1 MKGNIVIYEKRQEIV
16 RSLLPYLR
24 RRGITALFAR
34 NRKELREM
42 IDDGKTPSCLLIDLE
57 LTKGLNIRRLGVPL
71 IAMISG
77 SHRKGLEKASRLGV
91 DDYIFLPPDI
101 HELDYKLNRLFKKI
115 KIVETLK
122 KETDDLQTLINLNQ
136 LLTSTLD
143 PQEILYLIVKKIAE
157 IIPVTRCSIVR
168 IDSDGRYG
176 HVVSTF
182 EDPNLR
188 NIKLELKKYPEIKK
202 ALITKS
208 PVVISDVTSD
218 PIMERV
224 RDIIFSIGIRSIM
237 VIPIVFREEV
247 IGTLFIRTSRAGY
260 SFSERETKL
269 CHAIANAS
277 ANALYNAFIFER
289 MEDEKTRL
297 ERLAITDYLT
307 GLYNIRYFYHRLE
320 EEFSRAQ
327 RYNFPLSCL
336 MIDIDYFKE
345 INDRYG
351 HRAGDSVLREVARLM
366 KSHTRKSDVL
376 ARYGG
381 EEFIMLLPETP
392 ENGAVSKAESLR
404 TSISKLRFRTLKDGR
419 TVTVSIG
426 VATYPDVSVSDTDD
440 LITYADNALYK
451 AKTSGRNRVE
461 VFTQA
466 DKNEKEVRMAE
477 NRIQR
482 KGETAF

>member
-1 MKGNIVIYEKRQEIV
+1 MKGNVLVFEKRQEV
-16 RSLLPYLR
+16 LQSLVSCFR
-24 RRGITALFAR
+24 RKKITVLFAR
-34 NRKELREM
+34 DRKELMEM
-42 IDDGKTPSCLLIDLE
+42 IDSGESPSCLLIDLE
-57 LTKGLNIRRLGVPL
+57 SIKGLNIKKLGIPL
-71 IAMISG
+71 IVMISG
-77 SHRKGLEKASRLGV
+77 NHRKGIERASRLGV
-91 DDYIFLPPDI
+91 DDYIFIPPDPR
-101 HELDYKLNRLFKKI
+101 ELDYKLNKLFTKI
-115 KIVETLK
+115 KTVESLK

-143 PQEILYLIVKKIAE
+143 PQEILYLIVKKISE

-176 HVVSTF
+176 YVVSTF

-188 NIKLELKKYPEIKK
+188 NIKIDLRKYPEIKK
-202 ALITKS
+202 ALISKS
-208 PVVISDVTSD
+208 PVIIRDISSD
-218 PIMERV
+218 PLMERV
-224 RDIIFSIGIRSIM
+224 RDIIFSLGIRSIM

-247 IGTLFIRTSRAGY
+247 IGTLFIRTSRSGY
-260 SFSERETKL
+260 SFSEREIKL

-289 MEDEKTRL
+289 IEDEKTRL

-336 MIDIDYFKE
+336 MIDLDHFKQ

-351 HRAGDSVLREVARLM
+351 HSAGDSVLREVAKLM

-381 EEFIMLLPETP
+381 EEFIMLLPET
-392 ENGAVSKAESLR
+392 NMKGALTKAESLR
-404 TSISKLRFRTLKDGR
+404 KSISRLRFRSLKNMKA
-419 TVTVSIG
+419 VTVSIG
-426 VATYPDVSVSDTDD
+426 VATYPDVSISETDE
-440 LITYADNALYK
+440 LITYADNALYE
-451 AKTSGRNRVE
+451 AKTSGRNRVK
-461 VFTQA
+461 VFTQ
-466 DKNEKEVRMAE
+466 V
-477 NRIQR
+477 
-482 KGETAF
+482 

>member
-1 MKGNIVIYEKRQEIV
+1 MKGNVIVYERRQDVLKSLAPYFQRKGVTSYFV
-16 RSLLPYLR
+16 RDK
-24 RRGITALFAR
+24 
-34 NRKELREM
+34 KELKE
-42 IDDGKTPSCLLIDLE
+42 IINSGKTPCCLLIDIE
-57 LTKGLNIRRLGVPL
+57 SIKGLNIKKLGIPS

-77 SHRKGLEKASRLGV
+77 SHRKGIEKASRLNL
-91 DDYIFLPPDI
+91 DDYIFIPPDR
-101 HELDYKLNRLFKKI
+101 HELDYKLNRLLRKVR
-115 KIVETLK
+115 IVESLK
-122 KETDDLQTLINLNQ
+122 RETDDLQTLIDLNQ

-143 PQEILYLIVKKIAE
+143 PEEILYLIVKKISE
-157 IIPVTRCSIVR
+157 IIPVTRCSIIR
-168 IDSDGRYG
+168 IDSNDRYG
-176 HVVSTF
+176 YVVSTF

-188 NIKLELKKYPEIKK
+188 NIKLDLKKYPEIKK
-202 ALITKS
+202 ALMTRN
-208 PVVISDVTSD
+208 PVIISDVTSD
-218 PIMERV
+218 PIMEKV

-260 SFSERETKL
+260 SFTEREIKL

-289 MEDEKTRL
+289 IEDEKTRL

-336 MIDIDYFKE
+336 MIDIDHFKD

-351 HRAGDSVLREVARLM
+351 HRAGDSVLKEVARLM

-392 ENGAVSKAESLR
+392 ENGAIAKAEALR
-404 TSISKLRFRTLKDGR
+404 TSIENLRFRTLKDGR

-426 VATYPDVSVSDTDD
+426 VATFPNVAVSDTDD
-440 LITYADNALYK
+440 LITYADHALYT

-461 VFTQA
+461 VY
-466 DKNEKEVRMAE
+466 KG
-477 NRIQR
+477 RINN
-482 KGETAF
+482 

>member
-1 MKGNIVIYEKRQEIV
+1 MKGNVVVFERRQDIVK
-16 RSLLPYLR
+16 SLLPYLR
-24 RRGITALFAR
+24 RRGIATFFAR
-34 NRKELREM
+34 DQKELMEM
-42 IDDGKTPSCLLIDLE
+42 IDSGKAISCLLIDLE
-57 LTKGLNIRRLGVPL
+57 LIKGPNIRRLGIPL

-77 SHRKGLEKASRLGV
+77 SHKKGLEKASRLGV
-91 DDYIFLPPDI
+91 DDYIFLPPDM
-101 HELDYKLNRLFKKI
+101 HELNYKLNKLFKKI
-115 KIVETLK
+115 RIVESLK

-143 PQEILYLIVKKIAE
+143 PQEILYLIVKKISE

-176 HVVSTF
+176 YVVSTF

-188 NIKLELKKYPEIKK
+188 NIKIDLRKYPEIKK
-202 ALITKS
+202 ALVSKS
-208 PVVISDVTSD
+208 PVVIKDITSD
-218 PIMERV
+218 PLMERV
-224 RDIIFSIGIRSIM
+224 RDIIFSLGIRSIM

-247 IGTLFIRTSRAGY
+247 IGTLFIRTSRSGY
-260 SFSERETKL
+260 SFSEREIKL

-289 MEDEKTRL
+289 IEDEKTRL

-336 MIDIDYFKE
+336 MIDLDHFKQ

-351 HRAGDSVLREVARLM
+351 HRAGDSVLREVAKLM

-381 EEFIMLLPETP
+381 EEFIMLLPETHQK
-392 ENGAVSKAESLR
+392 GAIIKAESLR
-404 TSISKLRFRTLKDGR
+404 TSISRLRFRALKDR
-419 TVTVSIG
+419 RNVTISIG
-426 VATYPDVSVSDTDD
+426 IATYPDVSVSDADE
-440 LITYADNALYK
+440 LITYADTALYE

-461 VFTQA
+461 VFTRLEVQ
-466 DKNEKEVRMAE
+466 KNEKT
-477 NRIQR
+477 
-482 KGETAF
+482 KG